1 MLYAMSKLFSRDS
14 WAEIIEA
21 LSSNWFRTVL
31 TAFGV
36 LWGIFILVILLAA
49 GNGLENGIKQGFSG
63 MATNSMFMWSQTAS
77 QPYKGLP
84 KGRRYNF
91 KTDDVPAIKQN
102 VQGLRFVSPRNQ
114 LGGFR
119 GSNNVVRGLQTGAF
133 NVYGD
138 YPEII
143 QQQPMDITSGRFINY
158 SDINEK
164 RKVAIIGSGVQ
175 SALYES
181 KEEVIGSYIKINGV
195 NFMVIGTYKKKG
207 NNGDPEEMQKEI
219 YVPFTA
225 FSQAFN
231 MGDIVGWMAITAQ
244 DDYSIT
250 ELKSQIFDVIKTRH
264 TINPNDDRAVG
275 NFDLYEEYSKINGL
289 FTALNFVAYFVGILV
304 LLSGIIGISNIML
317 IVVKERTKEIGIR
330 RALGATPWSIRAQIL
345 LESIFLTIVS
355 GMAGIVLATAVLWL
369 VNYQLST
376 MDTSE
381 MMFINPSVNIGVVF
395 IALTILIVSGL
406 LAGLI
411 PAQNAIKVKPVEAL
425 RTE

>member
-1 MLYAMSKLFSRDS
+1 MSKIFSRDS

-21 LSSNWFRTVL
+21 LSSNWFRTIL

-49 GNGLENGIKQGFSG
+49 GNGLENGIKQSFTG
-63 MATNSMFMWSQTAS
+63 MATNSMFMWAQNVS

-91 KTDDVPAIKQN
+91 KLDDVQAIKDQ
-102 VQGLRFVSPRNQ
+102 VPGLRFVSPRNQ

-138 YPEII
+138 YPEIT

-158 SDINEK
+158 SDIEEK

-175 SALYES
+175 TALYDPG
-181 KEEVIGSYIKINGV
+181 EEVIGSYIKINGV
-195 NFMVIGTYKKKG
+195 NFMVIGTYKKNG
-207 NNGDPEEMQKEI
+207 QNGDAEENQKEI
-219 YVPFTA
+219 YVPFTS

-231 MGDIVGWMAITAQ
+231 MANIVGWMAITAE
-244 DDYSIT
+244 DGSSIT
-250 ELKSQIFDVIKTRH
+250 ELKSQVFDVIKARH
-264 TINPNDDRAVG
+264 SIAPTDDRAVG
-275 NFDLYEEYSKINGL
+275 NFDLYEQYNKINGL
-289 FTALNFVAYFVGILV
+289 FTALNFVAYFVGILI
-304 LLSGIIGISNIML
+304 LISGVIGISNIML
-317 IVVKERTKEIGIR
+317 IVVKERTKEIGVR
-330 RALGATPWSIRAQIL
+330 RALGATPWSIRSQIL
-345 LESIFLTIVS
+345 LESSFLTIIS
-355 GMAGIVLATAVLWL
+355 GMVGIILATGVLIL
-369 VNYQLST
+369 VNNEMDK

-381 MMFINPSVNIGVVF
+381 MMFLNPSVDIGVVF
-395 IALTILIVSGL
+395 TALMILIISGL

-411 PAQNAIKVKPVEAL
+411 PAQNAIKIRPVEAL
-425 RTE
+425 RTD

>member
-1 MLYAMSKLFSRDS
+1 MSKLFSRDS

-21 LSSNWFRTVL
+21 LSSNWFRTVM

-49 GNGLENGIKQGFSG
+49 GNGLENGIKQGFNG
-63 MATNSMFMWSQTAS
+63 MATNSMFMWTQTAS

-91 KTDDVPAIKQN
+91 KTSDIDALKQN

-143 QQQPMDITSGRFINY
+143 EQQPMDITSGRFISY

-175 SALYES
+175 SALYDPG
-181 KEEVIGSYIKINGV
+181 EEVIGSYIKINGV

-219 YVPFTA
+219 YVPFTS

-244 DDYSIT
+244 DGYSIT
-250 ELKSQIFDVIKTRH
+250 ELKSQVFDVIKTRH
-264 TINPNDDRAVG
+264 TINPNDDRAIG
-275 NFDLYEEYSKINGL
+275 NFDLYQEYSKISGL

-330 RALGATPWSIRAQIL
+330 RALGATPGSIRSQIL

-355 GMAGIVLATAVLWL
+355 GMAGIVLASAVLWL
-369 VNYQLST
+369 VNYQLSG

-411 PAQNAIKVKPVEAL
+411 PAQNAIKIKPVEAL

>member
-1 MLYAMSKLFSRDS
+1 MSKLFSRDS

-21 LSSNWFRTVL
+21 LSSNWFRTVM

-49 GNGLENGIKQGFSG
+49 GNGLENGIKQGFNG
-63 MATNSMFMWSQTAS
+63 MATNSMFMWAQTAS

-91 KTDDVPAIKQN
+91 KTDDVEAIKQQ
-102 VQGLRFVSPRNQ
+102 VPGLRFVSPRNQ

-175 SALYES
+175 SALYEPN
-181 KEEVIGSYIKINGV
+181 EEVIGSYIKINGV
-195 NFMVIGTYKKKG
+195 NFLVIGTYKKKG

-219 YVPFTA
+219 YVPFTS

-231 MGDIVGWMAITAQ
+231 MGDIVGWMAITAE
-244 DDYSIT
+244 DGSSIT
-250 ELKSQIFDVIKTRH
+250 NLKSQIFDVIKARH
-264 TINPNDDRAVG
+264 TINPNDERAVG
-275 NFDLYEEYSKINGL
+275 NFDLYQEYSKINGL

-330 RALGATPWSIRAQIL
+330 RALGATPWSIRAQVL
-345 LESIFLTIVS
+345 LESIFLTIIS
-355 GMAGIVLATAVLWL
+355 GMAGIVLASAVLWF
-369 VNYQLST
+369 VNYQLGK